1 MSPTLPESVVSK
13 CYDCAV
19 VRVPSSARVIAAICV
34 FLWAFLC
41 QGQQG
46 QGQQAN
52 LPLSP
57 RAQKIR
63 DKVRSLSAG
72 AEVTLLMKGKPE
84 YHGDLRELSERSFS
98 LYEVDEK
105 QTHTIQYEDV
115 KKVRVGYGGYNSVA
129 GRHLDPARSRIAV
142 VAVLAGLVVIVALV
156 GHAKA

>member
-1 MSPTLPESVVSK
+1 M
-13 CYDCAV
+13 
-19 VRVPSSARVIAAICV
+19 RVPSSARVIAAICV

-57 RAQKIR
+57 GAQKIH
-63 DKVRSLSAG
+63 DEVRSLSVG

-84 YHGDLRELSERSFS
+84 YHGDLRESGERSFS

-105 QTHTIQYEDV
+105 QTLTIQYEDV
-115 KKVRVGYGGYNSVA
+115 KKVRLGYGGYNSVA
-129 GRHLDPARSRIAV
+129 GRHVDPARSRIAV

-156 GHAKA
+156 VHAKD